1 MRHYVGTWP
10 QSVEDMDVYSSGR
23 DGRFD
28 YLHRPPS
35 LPSIP
40 SANQIYRPSRQ
51 PRQPRF
57 PSANQIYRPR
67 RLPSLPS
74 ANQIYRP
81 SRQPR
86 PVSPVR
92 QSDLPS
98 SPSLPSANQIYRLG
112 PVTDFAYPPRL
123 HDATPKIDNRQGD
136 DPVQRHHSAKRVV
149 LGQPAHRYQAQ
160 NPQLST
166 TLLEPNHL
174 SLAR

>member
-23 DGRFD
+23 DGRLD

-40 SANQIYRPSRQ
+40 SANQIYRQPRPPIKSTVRPVSPVSHPISQSDLPSVLLAPSTPSTPSAPSANQIYRPPRQ

-81 SRQPR
+81 
-86 PVSPVR
+86 
-92 QSDLPS
+92 
-98 SPSLPSANQIYRLG
+98 G
-112 PVTDFAYPPRL
+112 PATDFAYPPRF
-123 HDATPKIDNRQGD
+123 HDATRD
-136 DPVQRHHSAKRVV
+136 V
-149 LGQPAHRYQAQ
+149 LG
-160 NPQLST
+160 
-166 TLLEPNHL
+166 
-174 SLAR
+174 